1 MRVSRQ
7 RRPAVCRHFPIF
19 PHLFELLPDGRRR
32 YVVKYRVKG
41 GRNARQRWFGLGTHG
56 QVTCEQARARAL
68 QVLSAMAR
76 GEDPR
81 AQLIVERTAPT
92 VAELW
97 ARYKAEH
104 LPRKKERSGAG
115 DRQKARDH
123 VLPALGR
130 LKVDEVRR
138 ADIHRLH
145 QKLSDRPSGEPRPR
159 PALQNVQLGRSMGNE
174 ARAHQSVPSRSTVQG
189 ECSTALSRP
198 PELRALAGCLA
209 GTRGIRRYFHV
220 CSGSHK
226 PSIISPESPASRAGG
241 PYRRRLGRR
250 S

>member
-68 QVLSAMAR
+68 QVLSAVAR
-76 GEDPR
+76 GEDPQ

-97 ARYKAEH
+97 ARYTK
-104 LPRKKERSGAG
+104 RSICQERRSAPGPG
-115 DRQKARDH
+115 I
-123 VLPALGR
+123 GR
-130 LKVDEVRR
+130 R
-138 ADIHRLH
+138 
-145 QKLSDRPSGEPRPR
+145 
-159 PALQNVQLGRSMGNE
+159 
-174 ARAHQSVPSRSTVQG
+174 
-189 ECSTALSRP
+189 
-198 PELRALAGCLA
+198 RALAGCLA

-226 PSIISPESPASRAGG
+226 PSIISPESPASRAGR
-241 PYRRRLGRR
+241 PYRRQLGRR